1 MSASPSHHNRSV
13 KSIFINSTCICRS
26 HRCAHISSAATPVAY
41 SRYLVMPNQTPKD
54 KQQSPG
60 RNQDQGNQNTQQNR
74 GKDDQQGHKQD
85 TQQKSRKDRDQ
96 M

>member
-1 MSASPSHHNRSV
+1 MVPLLKAGG
-13 KSIFINSTCICRS
+13 
-26 HRCAHISSAATPVAY
+26 HR
-41 SRYLVMPNQTPKD
+41 TPKD

-74 GKDDQQGHKQD
+74 GKNDQQGQKQD